1 MENKKDQR
9 KRRLLCRLRQQEFFV
24 GAEFLLTLVLTAAL
38 IKGNLCLAGIL
49 TGTLMLCLALRAAI
63 DGYLRRERE
72 RLKKIDGLFL
82 TGEEFPRWFPV
93 NEEDFEKK
101 VRCLEQILEEGG
113 DRQMSQ
119 EFLLVQAKMRAL
131 QNQINPHFLYN
142 TLDTIRSYALMED
155 CSEVAEMTEA
165 LATMFRYNISKPG
178 DMGSLR
184 EELDNVNNYFLIQKY
199 RFGDKFHLSLEIDE
213 EDERLKECRLPRL
226 SIQPLVEN
234 AIHHGLENK
243 SGSGIVR
250 IEIERISERLQ
261 IRVSDNGVGM
271 PREELLKLREK
282 LEQGIRF
289 EIEPGKKRSSG
300 IAIVNLNQRLKLAF
314 GEEYG
319 VTVSSIEQVGT
330 FFTIQIPYMLYT
342 QEEKE

>member
-1 MENKKDQR
+1 MKNKKDQR
-9 KRRLLCRLRQQEFFV
+9 KWLLLCMWEKQELFI
-24 GAEFLLTLVLTAAL
+24 GAELLLAIFLMYTLG
-38 IKGNLCLAGIL
+38 KGNLCLAGIW
-49 TGTLMLCLALRAAI
+49 TGALLLVLAMYTVVSW
-63 DGYLRRERE
+63 YLRRERE
-72 RLKKIDGLFL
+72 RLRKLEALFL
-82 TGEEFPRWFPV
+82 TEEEFLRWFSV
-93 NEEDFEKK
+93 NEENFEMKI
-101 VRCLEQILEEGG
+101 RRLEQILKEGS

-119 EFLLVQAKMRAL
+119 EFLLVQARMRAL

-184 EELDNVNNYFLIQKY
+184 EELENVNNYFLIQKY

-213 EDERLKECRLPRL
+213 EDEHLKECRLPRL

-250 IEIERISERLQ
+250 IEIERISDRLQ

-282 LEQGIRF
+282 LQQGIQF

-319 VTVSSIEQVGT
+319 VSVSSIGQVGT
-330 FFTIQIPYMLYT
+330 FFTIVIPCILRS
-342 QEEKE
+342 QEEKG

>member
-1 MENKKDQR
+1 
-9 KRRLLCRLRQQEFFV
+9 
-24 GAEFLLTLVLTAAL
+24 
-38 IKGNLCLAGIL
+38 
-49 TGTLMLCLALRAAI
+49 
-63 DGYLRRERE
+63 
-72 RLKKIDGLFL
+72 
-82 TGEEFPRWFPV
+82 
-93 NEEDFEKK
+93 
-101 VRCLEQILEEGG
+101 
-113 DRQMSQ
+113 
-119 EFLLVQAKMRAL
+119 
-131 QNQINPHFLYN
+131 
-142 TLDTIRSYALMED
+142 
-155 CSEVAEMTEA
+155 MTEA

-199 RFGDKFHLSLEIDE
+199 RFGDKFHLSLEVDE
-213 EDERLKECRLPRL
+213 DDEYLKECRLPRL

-243 SGSGIVR
+243 SGNGIVR
-250 IEIERISERLQ
+250 IEIERISDRLQ

-330 FFTIQIPYMLYT
+330 FFTIQIPCMLYT